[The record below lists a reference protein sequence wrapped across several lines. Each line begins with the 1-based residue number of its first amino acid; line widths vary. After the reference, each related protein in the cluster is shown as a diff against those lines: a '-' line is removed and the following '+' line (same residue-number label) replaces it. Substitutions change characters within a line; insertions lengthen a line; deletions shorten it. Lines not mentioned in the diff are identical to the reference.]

1 LSPLPPLPPPSPPL
15 LPPSSYHVAFEFSG
29 TSPNFHFASSLWT
42 NSALHEATDSVWS
55 RIERKTAYAFAPTNM
70 VKLEMEH
77 SGNITSVELP
87 ISPDTSLQSIFS
99 SGNRDTAGSLDEW
112 RALSG
117 LAYQPNC
124 NIQGFNIQSQAVGL
138 GASRDAR
145 IGMYFNNENH
155 CSNPDS
161 GRFIG
166 GTSVSA
172 AAGCAIACTGTPT
185 AIQSDIWVRILIF
198 DDMRPAPPP
207 APPSPPASP
216 PPLLPP
222 SPPLPLPPSPP
233 SPPASPPLLFAVI
246 QIEPW
251 TSTGGSSFL
260 QVTVTT
266 PNDATFTTLKL
277 ALETDGVINNTAAV
291 AYSYIGTDWLFPL
304 QDGTGTLKLGPSD
317 WPGYS
322 VTLNSA
328 PPVGYTGFIMVL
340 STGTARTSPGVF
352 YILMSTQ
359 ATSIKAHSA
368 DPLELADGNSP
379 SQPFSAAPVISSS
392 LAPLPPASP
401 PPSPSPPSPPP
412 PVDQNCCS
420 ALLGRR
426 LLFGAPH
433 ICDSTC

>member
-1 LSPLPPLPPPSPPL
+1 
-15 LPPSSYHVAFEFSG
+15 
-29 TSPNFHFASSLWT
+29 
-42 NSALHEATDSVWS
+42 
-55 RIERKTAYAFAPTNM
+55 
-70 VKLEMEH
+70 MEH

-222 SPPLPLPPSPP
+222 SPPPS
-233 SPPASPPLLFAVI
+233 
-246 QIEPW
+246 
-251 TSTGGSSFL
+251 
-260 QVTVTT
+260 
-266 PNDATFTTLKL
+266 
-277 ALETDGVINNTAAV
+277 
-291 AYSYIGTDWLFPL
+291 
-304 QDGTGTLKLGPSD
+304 
-317 WPGYS
+317 
-322 VTLNSA
+322 
-328 PPVGYTGFIMVL
+328 
-340 STGTARTSPGVF
+340 
-352 YILMSTQ
+352 
-359 ATSIKAHSA
+359 
-368 DPLELADGNSP
+368 
-379 SQPFSAAPVISSS
+379 
-392 LAPLPPASP
+392 
-401 PPSPSPPSPPP
+401 PSPPP
-412 PVDQNCCS
+412 PVCS
-420 ALLGRR
+420 YLSGVNQAHFDSWDALDVDTVCQTNNQYSVGCGDGNQRYCVPHAHTGAYTTDGSLFNKHYWCRDMNGVSTTMHITPSPTSSLARLTHLSLAARAGRILR
-426 LLFGAPH
+426 RSTRSRMLF
-433 ICDSTC
+433 